1 MKILI
6 LGHGKSG
13 TTVFLFKVAGGLPN
27 CQAFSGGDPRQHQG
41 GYENAV
47 YKYTYSERKGRTFD
61 LFTDHDTEMSYDR
74 KIWMARDPRDI
85 AVSEMLYR
93 WHKGHRGSKKQYQ
106 AHLDLV
112 QKKEQDPGSIPL
124 HVLCRYIGHEHW
136 PMSTEEVAEQARFR
150 YERMHDFVK
159 SLGRKW
165 FLFKYEDMIEK
176 NLDRLH
182 DYLGFEIKD
191 DAEIPV
197 TTKKSK
203 VARKKAHGEW
213 RYWFTEE
220 DVELYKP
227 IYLPYMEMIGYDCE
241 DWSLS
246 PEPAIESEFSSL
258 YIKRLVRQSRPNTIH
273 RLKEAALSRFFSRRE
288 RNKASL

>member
-13 TTVFLFKVAGGLPN
+13 TTVFLFKVAGGLPD
-27 CQAFSGGDPRQHQG
+27 CRAFSGGDPGEHPG

-61 LFTDHDTEMSYDR
+61 LFADHDTEISYDR

-93 WHKGHRGSKKQYQ
+93 WHKGHRGKTKQFQ
-106 AHLDLV
+106 AHLELV
-112 QKKEQDPGSIPL
+112 QKKERDPRSIPL
-124 HVLCRYIGHEHW
+124 HILCRYIGHDHW
-136 PMSTEEVAEQARFR
+136 PMSTEEVAELARFR
-150 YERMHDFVK
+150 YQRMYEFVK
-159 SLGRKW
+159 SLGEDW
-165 FLFKYEDMIEK
+165 FIFKYEDMIDK

-191 DAEIPV
+191 DAEIPL

-203 VARKKAHGEW
+203 VARKKSYGEW
-213 RYWFTEE
+213 RHWFTEE
-220 DVELYKP
+220 DVAFYRP

-241 DWSLS
+241 DWALS
-246 PEPAIESEFSSL
+246 PDPVIEPEFASL
-258 YIKRLVRQSRPNTIH
+258 YIKGLVRQNSPSAIH
-273 RLKEAALSRFFSRRE
+273 RLKDAALSRFSRRG
-288 RNKASL
+288 